1 MAAPKLEDITHPP
14 MEQLP
19 GLEYC
24 IDSNPPWPETIILGF
39 QHYILMLGTTVMVPT
54 FLVPAMGGN
63 DHDKVRVIQTLLFV
77 AGINTL
83 LQSLFGT
90 RLPTVV
96 GGSFA
101 FIIPITSIIN
111 DSSLRS
117 IPDDHQRFLHTM
129 RAIQGALIA
138 SSSLQIILGYSQLWG
153 IFSRYVTALPA
164 LKHIIGLFMCTV

>member
-1 MAAPKLEDITHPP
+1 MAAPKPEDITHPP

-117 IPDDHQRFLHTM
+117 IPDDHERFSYH
-129 RAIQGALIA
+129 A
-138 SSSLQIILGYSQLWG
+138 SYPRSIDCFVKLADHPWLQPTLGYR
-153 IFSRYVTALPA
+153 FSVFQSTWYDTSYSFGWIW
-164 LKHIIGLFMCTV
+164 II